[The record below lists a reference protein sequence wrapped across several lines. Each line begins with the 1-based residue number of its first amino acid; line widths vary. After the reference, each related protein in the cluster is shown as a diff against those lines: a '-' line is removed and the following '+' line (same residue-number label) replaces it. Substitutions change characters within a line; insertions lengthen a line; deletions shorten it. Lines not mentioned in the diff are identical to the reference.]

1 MQNPIDTLQNTDYV
15 ILFQPVLVSKQA
27 IQSLSM
33 MPISQPM
40 QLPQP
45 IPVQPIQQ
53 EETPALLPPPS
64 ANNAKTDEK
73 PRKGMASEK
82 QKNFILEIVTRL
94 NMTKDE
100 MQRELGVRNLEQA
113 TNAKANEFI
122 TKYKDAKPQF

>member
-1 MQNPIDTLQNTDYV
+1 MQNPFAPIQDTDYV
-15 ILFQPVLVSKQA
+15 ILFQPVLVPKSA
-27 IQSLSM
+27 MQSLSM

-45 IPVQPIQQ
+45 IPVQQIQSA
-53 EETPALLPPPS
+53 ETPALLPPIVS
-64 ANNAKTDEK
+64 TSHAEQK
-73 PRKGMASEK
+73 PRKGLASER

-100 MQRELGVRNLEQA
+100 MQKELGVRDLEQA

-122 TKYKDAKPQF
+122 TKYKDAKAAQF